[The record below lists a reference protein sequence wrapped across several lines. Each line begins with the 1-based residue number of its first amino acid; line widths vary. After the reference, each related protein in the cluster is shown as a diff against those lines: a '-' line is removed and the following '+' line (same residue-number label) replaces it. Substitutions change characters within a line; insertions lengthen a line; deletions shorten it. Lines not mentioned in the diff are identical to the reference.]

1 MVNVALTHDRRCT
14 CRAARPPAVLICSIF
29 IRVES
34 SLIDR
39 ARGERKVGAKILNF
53 DLPTDFRPENRTTF
67 VASSRRPVQAAVVR
81 RSSNYCLQIGELAF
95 DTFIGGACTAA
106 RFMRKRS
113 LPVLSECFPI
123 AGRMANRARMQHG
136 RSLMLNSIRY
146 IFGPDNFAI
155 SRDRERFCVTRF
167 FLRYFSTFLSR

>member
-1 MVNVALTHDRRCT
+1 MQRDRQRFSFVRYLSAWKALLSIVRGGKEKLGRKF
-14 CRAARPPAVLICSIF
+14 LISTFRQIF
-29 IRVES
+29 APRIE
-34 SLIDR
+34 
-39 ARGERKVGAKILNF
+39 
-53 DLPTDFRPENRTTF
+53 TF
-67 VASSRRPVQAAVVR
+67 VAPSRRPVQTVVR

-95 DTFIGGACTAA
+95 DTFIGGACTGA

-146 IFGPDNFAI
+146 IFGPNNFAI
-155 SRDRERFCVTRF
+155 SRDREPFCVTRF

>member
-53 DLPTDFRPENRTTF
+53 DLPTDFRPENRNVCCAIST
-67 VASSRRPVQAAVVR
+67 SSAGRRG
-81 RSSNYCLQIGELAF
+81 SNYCLQIGELAF
-95 DTFIGGACTAA
+95 DTFIGGACTGV

-146 IFGPDNFAI
+146 IFGPNNFAI

-167 FLRYFSTFLSR
+167 FLRCFSTFLSR